1 VPVPAFTSW
10 LYQQPYGQDN
20 PSTPTVHYGPEPFA
34 RDPLDAKRMG
44 LAQTPESM
52 YPDGYLGTIRSRRD
66 DRLLDA
72 LKDRQGKRPYQRGVH
87 KGERVDPRDY
97 YWDARAMTP
106 TMGLERQA
114 ASIYTGDG
122 YVSPRHVPVM
132 VDGPERLVAEGKMN
146 MRRAPID
153 STALAAM
160 RPSWR

>member
-87 KGERVDPRDY
+87 KGERVNPSDY
-97 YWDARAMTP
+97 FWDSSVITPDDGMARTSEAV
-106 TMGLERQA
+106 
-114 ASIYTGDG
+114 YDG
-122 YVSPRHVPVM
+122 NAFFVQRMAPKTI
-132 VDGPERLVAEGKMN
+132 DGPVQLVANGRMQN
-146 MRRAPID
+146 MPV
-153 STALAAM
+153 TADM
-160 RPSWR
+160 RPPWR